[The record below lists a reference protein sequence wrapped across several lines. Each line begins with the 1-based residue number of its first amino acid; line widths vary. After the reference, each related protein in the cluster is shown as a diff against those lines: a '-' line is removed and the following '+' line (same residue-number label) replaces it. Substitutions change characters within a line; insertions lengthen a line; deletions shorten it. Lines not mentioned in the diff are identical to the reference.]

1 MKSSH
6 YESTQMTDHAVK
18 FHENRC
24 DESRL
29 ILDLV
34 KNVIWMIRA
43 AVVVVDKI
51 QTLPFLNAFG

>member
-1 MKSSH
+1 
-6 YESTQMTDHAVK
+6 MTDHAVK

-43 AVVVVDKI
+43 AVVVVDKN
-51 QTLPFLNAFG
+51 QTLPFLYAFG